1 MTLEATYAKIMFLL
15 SQGSD
20 RSRLRQVDAHI
31 DRWRNLPELAVN
43 NPKTSES
50 ALYMPYVW
58 QSCFEKPDLEGVF
71 SPPKSGFL
79 IWTCQI

>member
-1 MTLEATYAKIMFLL
+1 
-15 SQGSD
+15 
-20 RSRLRQVDAHI
+20 
-31 DRWRNLPELAVN
+31 
-43 NPKTSES
+43 
-50 ALYMPYVW
+50 MPYVWQIPKFVRSYLHYIW

>member
-1 MTLEATYAKIMFLL
+1 M
-15 SQGSD
+15 
-20 RSRLRQVDAHI
+20 DAHI
-31 DRWRNLPELAVN
+31 DCWRNLPELAVN

-50 ALYMPYVW
+50 ALYMPYVWQIPKFVRSYLRYIW